1 MTIHIVIIALIL
13 ILFTGAYIFL
23 TTYNKYQD
31 YIIKINEVE
40 SKIDNSL
47 REKFDNIIKLNNS
60 IKDKI
65 KTQKQIVDDLSNLKE
80 ESISSFDMDRK
91 LTEALSKVKFIK
103 EKYTELDGDEDL
115 MKILYDIDDEDESL
129 RAYKKYYNETIT
141 EYNKLIR
148 KIPYN
153 IIGKI
158 FKYKE
163 KTFFDK
169 KDMSDDNYNDFK
181 L

>member
-1 MTIHIVIIALIL
+1 MTIHIIIIILII
-13 ILFTGAYIFL
+13 ILFTLSYLFL

-40 SKIDNSL
+40 SKIDDSL
-47 REKFDNIIKLNNS
+47 REKFDNIINLNNL

-65 KTQKQIVDDLSNLKE
+65 KTKKEIVDDLSNLKNE
-80 ESISSFDMDRK
+80 DISSFDIDRK
-91 LTEALSKVKFIK
+91 LTEALNKVKFIK
-103 EKYTELDGDEDL
+103 EKYTELDGDQDL
-115 MKILYDIDDEDESL
+115 IKILYEIDDEDESL

-153 IIGKI
+153 IVGKI
-158 FKYKE
+158 FKYNE

-169 KDMSDDNYNDFK
+169 KDMSDENYNDFK